1 MYVTPEC
8 YIIAH
13 DVVNGFLPKSLVKE
27 WDNEMRS
34 CASVSLKGGFYQPRS
49 PNQKRRTWRSSV
61 NSVLIPFTTPSLT
74 IKWKLSR
81 RSLKQKWKNK
91 ANHKAWERALWLVYR
106 SSSTSDS
113 DSLVFTWSWATESE
127 AELEENGNFLIL
139 PTPIPSLLRLHFYDF
154 DSNSVKYIHTY
165 IHNSTWIGLLLTT
178 RDFPTFSVVVVIKVK
193 KLFWLL
199 SRGKKTS
206 LKVVAILL
214 PTVLSRTTIT
224 QIIVNCEVM
233 GEMLLEPITFPTW
246 NV

>member
-1 MYVTPEC
+1 MEEQSQSQSVRTCIVIGLSFLFYFRLRQS
-8 YIIAH
+8 
-13 DVVNGFLPKSLVKE
+13 GFHLIVSDRV
-27 WDNEMRS
+27 RS
-34 CASVSLKGGFYQPRS
+34 GIGR
-49 PNQKRRTWRSSV
+49 
-61 NSVLIPFTTPSLT
+61 
-74 IKWKLSR
+74 KWKLSD
-81 RSLKQKWKNK
+81 S
-91 ANHKAWERALWLVYR
+91 
-106 SSSTSDS
+106 SDS
-113 DSLVFTWSWATESE
+113 DSVAVATP
-127 AELEENGNFLIL
+127 LLWFR
-139 PTPIPSLLRLHFYDF
+139 LRLRQIHT
-154 DSNSVKYIHTY
+154 YIHTY